1 MKRLITGVAGIGI
14 ALVLIGGCA
23 NSSGK
28 YAPGCVAFA
37 GSTIELADGRFVM
50 DRFTDQVE
58 VDDSGKTRDPF
69 PDYPISGTYRF
80 DGNVLHLQSDS
91 ATELPVLYR
100 VKNEG
105 RYRLLTAEQ
114 FEAWQTSQT
123 IDDCALTLGAG
134 SSD

>member
-1 MKRLITGVAGIGI
+1 MKRLIAGVVIS
-14 ALVLIGGCA
+14 LVLLAGCA

-28 YAPGCVAFA
+28 YAPDCVAFE
-37 GSTIELADGRFVM
+37 GNTIELANGRFVL

-58 VDDSGKTRDPF
+58 VDNTGKPRDPF
-69 PDYPISGTYRF
+69 PGYPVSGTYRF

-100 VKNEG
+100 VKSEG

-114 FEAWQTSQT
+114 FEAWTTSDT

-134 SSD
+134 SSN